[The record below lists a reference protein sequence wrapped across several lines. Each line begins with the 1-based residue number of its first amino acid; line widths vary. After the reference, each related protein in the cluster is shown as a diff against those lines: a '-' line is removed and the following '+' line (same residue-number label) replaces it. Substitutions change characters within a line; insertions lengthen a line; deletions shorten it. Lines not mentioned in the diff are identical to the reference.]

1 MKQILILLLLLCFI
15 GVKAQKKGIIFY
27 NDNTNKSVQIRL
39 GGMLMVQYTG
49 YLKQQELTTNY
60 VLELNDSTLTLG
72 QPRLFN
78 HAANV
83 RKVNIEDITGFRKV
97 TAGTQLLKFTLTVG
111 ATLGMFYAIGKNDH
125 LSSTQQLLYSTAAG
139 FATSLT
145 LKMVFP
151 SRKAKYKIK
160 EGWKIMLR

>member
-1 MKQILILLLLLCFI
+1 MKQLLILLFLFGLFSA
-15 GVKAQKKGIIFY
+15 KAQKRGIIFY
-27 NDNTNKSVQIRL
+27 NETTKKSVQIST
-39 GGMLMVQYTG
+39 GGMLMVQYSG

-60 VLELNDSTLTLG
+60 LLELNDSTLTLG

-78 HAANV
+78 NAVNL

-139 FATSLT
+139 FATSFT
-145 LKMVFP
+145 LKMIFP

-160 EGWKIMLR
+160 EGWKIMVR

>member
-1 MKQILILLLLLCFI
+1 MKQLLVLLFLFGFLGI
-15 GVKAQKKGIIFY
+15 KAQKQGIIFY
-27 NDNTNKSVQIRL
+27 NDSTHKSVQIRT
-39 GGMLMVQYTG
+39 GGMLMVQYSG

-60 VLELNDSTLTLG
+60 LLELNDSTLTLG

-78 HAANV
+78 DAVNV

-125 LSSTQQLLYSTAAG
+125 LNSTEQLLYSTAAG
-139 FATSLT
+139 LTTNFT
-145 LKMVFP
+145 LKLIFP
-151 SRKAKYKIK
+151 SRKPKYKIK
-160 EGWKIMLR
+160 DGWRIFVR